1 MPRKHIYWI
10 IVVAIISFF
19 SVWCGDPYAG
29 AFRYIVRKV
38 RSNAIRSLSERE
50 LFDASISGLLGAVD
64 ENSSYI
70 PPQTY
75 DELNREFHQEIG
87 STGVLVY
94 RESETDKNR
103 VGCTLPRSSG
113 RLAGILPGDELVSID
128 GDTLE
133 NLMIPEIY
141 ARINVPVGTET
152 IYEIFRP
159 STRKKITFPLISQR
173 IPIESATGVARF
185 SDGTWNYY
193 LPPLPGKTVNGGN
206 AENAENRESPENVK
220 PAGNGELSGN
230 VKPVGNGNSE
240 SGKNAENT
248 PKIMYVRLETFGEKT
263 VQEMRQ
269 LLRKGNAENATGLI
283 LDLTGNGGGLL
294 EPALAICGMFIPND
308 LPVVKVR
315 SAKSEELED
324 VFSSQ
329 EQLWKK
335 PVVVLVDDNTASAS
349 EILAAC
355 LQDYGQNGVIQ
366 AICVGERTYGKGTIQ
381 DIFDMGP
388 IPDDRYLASET
399 DPRTLWDKIWEKPLR
414 GGFRI
419 SVAMY
424 LSPNERMIH
433 RFPDATDADEWGI
446 QPNSGWEAP
455 WKENPRRKEN
465 PRKFQGE
472 LLEFGQLRVSGG
484 LRHDR
489 WAEVYDFNWPLKR
502 AVEYFY

>member
-19 SVWCGDPYAG
+19 SIWHGDPYTG

-50 LFDASISGLLGAVD
+50 LFDASVSGLLGAVD

-75 DELNREFHQEIG
+75 EELNREFNQEIG
-87 STGVLVY
+87 STGILVY
-94 RESETDKNR
+94 REPETDKNR
-103 VGCTLPRSSG
+103 VGSTLPRSSA
-113 RLAGILPGDELVSID
+113 RLAGILPGDELISID

-133 NLMIPEIY
+133 NLTLLKIY
-141 ARINVPVGTET
+141 AKINAPIGTET

-159 STRKKITFPLISQR
+159 STRKKMTFSLISQR
-173 IPIESATGVARF
+173 IPIESATGVVRF

-193 LPPLPGKTVNGGN
+193 LPPLPGK
-206 AENAENRESPENVK
+206 PENVK
-220 PAGNGELSGN
+220 NT
-230 VKPVGNGNSE
+230 
-240 SGKNAENT
+240 ENT

-263 VQEMRQ
+263 VQEMQR
-269 LLRKGNAENATGLI
+269 LLRKGNAESATGLI
-283 LDLTGNGGGLL
+283 LDLTGNSGGLL
-294 EPALAICGMFIPND
+294 EPALAICSMFIPNN
-308 LPVVKVR
+308 LPVVKIWK
-315 SAKSEELED
+315 AKSEEIAD

-329 EQLWKK
+329 ERLWEK
-335 PVVVLVDDNTASAS
+335 PVAVLIDQNTASAS

-381 DIFDMGP
+381 DIFNMGP
-388 IPDDRYLASET
+388 IPDDRYLANET
-399 DPRTLWDKIWEKPLR
+399 DPRTLWEKIWEKPLR

-424 LSPNERMIH
+424 LSPNNRQIH
-433 RFPDATDADEWGI
+433 RFPDVTDADEWGI
-446 QPNSGWEAP
+446 LPNSGWEAP
-455 WKENPRRKEN
+455 WKENPRRKDN
-465 PRKFQGE
+465 PRKFQVDFV
-472 LLEFGQLRVSGG
+472 EFEQLRISGG
-484 LRHDR
+484 LRHDH
-489 WAEVYDFNWPLKR
+489 WAEVYEFNSPLKR

>member
-38 RSNAIRSLSERE
+38 RSNAIRQLSERE

-94 RESETDKNR
+94 RDSKTDKNH
-103 VGCTLPRSSG
+103 VGCTLPRSSA

-128 GDTLE
+128 GNTLE
-133 NLMIPEIY
+133 NLTIPEIY
-141 ARINVPVGTET
+141 AQINAPVGTET

-159 STRKKITFPLISQR
+159 STRKKMTFPLVSQR
-173 IPIESATGVARF
+173 MPIESATGVARF

-193 LPPLPGKTVNGGN
+193 LPPLPRKTENGEK
-206 AENAENRESPENVK
+206 AENM
-220 PAGNGELSGN
+220 
-230 VKPVGNGNSE
+230 
-240 SGKNAENT
+240 

-263 VQEMRQ
+263 IQEMQQ

-294 EPALAICGMFIPND
+294 EPALAICGMFIPSN

-315 SAKSEELED
+315 SAQSEELED

-335 PVVVLVDDNTASAS
+335 PVVILVDDNTASAS

-388 IPDDRYLASET
+388 IPDDRGLASET
-399 DPRTLWDKIWEKPLR
+399 DPRTLWEKIWEKPLR

-424 LSPNERMIH
+424 LSPNERKIH
-433 RFPDATDADEWGI
+433 RFLDATDADEWGI
-446 QPNSGWEAP
+446 QPNPGWEAP

-465 PRKFQGE
+465 PRKFQSE
-472 LLEFGQLRVSGG
+472 LLEFGRLRASGG
-484 LRHDR
+484 LHHDR
-489 WAEVYDFNWPLKR
+489 WAEIYDFNWPLKR